1 MVRKSVKVL
10 DEKVSEHTEE
20 VFDEGLGKN
29 VLKTFK
35 VIEKTLEH
43 EVGCLSSAF
52 FFFFT
57 QHDWLAGQF

>member
-1 MVRKSVKVL
+1 MMVRKSVKVL

-43 EVGCLSSAF
+43 EVGCPLP
-52 FFFFT
+52 FFT